1 MARTSRPATAGRP
14 GQDEDREQRIAALRI
29 RLHETAGQ
37 IRSAGD
43 WARYLRAAARLHG
56 ETWAN
61 VLLISSRIPDATLV
75 RGYEAWRA
83 AGRQVNRDEK
93 GIEIFSG
100 MRRREPDRHGAEEAG
115 QDHSWRD
122 ARRVAYVWDL
132 SQTSGQPVP
141 IPSAFPA
148 PAGEAPPGLWDCLCW
163 LARREGFAVE
173 REDGSPGDGTT
184 FWAARRIRIPPGLTS
199 GQAAWALAHQLGHVL
214 LHNTIAYPPGA
225 TTSGCHGIRKAEAD
239 SVAFII
245 CARHGV
251 RVEHAFSSPQTWAG
265 SDPRAQPAAAIL
277 TAGERVTTAA
287 AKISRLLDHHLA
299 GSRPAARPAAE
310 AATTARHDERPP
322 PAAAPVTA
330 PPSPPEPDPR
340 IPGVLDDAMQF
351 YDSQLARSWVPAYLA
366 ERGISG
372 AAMRQWRIG
381 YAPGGWATLT
391 GHLRA
396 LGHDDDVIQAAGLA
410 RNLLPRHA
418 HRPLPGPGHA
428 PGP

>member
-1 MARTSRPATAGRP
+1 MAQTSTPAPAGRP

-37 IRSAGD
+37 IRSAED
-43 WARYLRAAARLHG
+43 WTRYLQAAARLHG

-100 MRRREPDRHGAEEAG
+100 MRRQEPDGRGAEEAG

-132 SQTSGQPVP
+132 SQTTGQPVP
-141 IPSAFPA
+141 LPPAFPA

-184 FWAARRIRIPPGLTS
+184 FWAARRIRIPPGLPS

-214 LHNTIAYPPGA
+214 RAQHHCPPAGHYNLRLSRHPESRSRLRSVHHLRPVRRPGRARLLQPADVGGHRSACPARSRHPDRRRARHHGCGENQPPAGPLPGRQPPGR
-225 TTSGCHGIRKAEAD
+225 T
-239 SVAFII
+239 
-245 CARHGV
+245 
-251 RVEHAFSSPQTWAG
+251 
-265 SDPRAQPAAAIL
+265 
-277 TAGERVTTAA
+277 
-287 AKISRLLDHHLA
+287 A
-299 GSRPAARPAAE
+299 GSRNQQRQHAMTNAAAAR
-310 AATTARHDERPP
+310 
-322 PAAAPVTA
+322 
-330 PPSPPEPDPR
+330 R
-340 IPGVLDDAMQF
+340 IPGHRAAIG
-351 YDSQLARSWVPAYLA
+351 SGARSADL
-366 ERGISG
+366 
-372 AAMRQWRIG
+372 WR
-381 YAPGGWATLT
+381 PG
-391 GHLRA
+391 R
-396 LGHDDDVIQAAGLA
+396 
-410 RNLLPRHA
+410 RHA
-418 HRPLPGPGHA
+418 VLRRPARP
-428 PGP
+428 

>member
-1 MARTSRPATAGRP
+1 MMAQASTPAPAGWP
-14 GQDEDREQRIAALRI
+14 GHDEDREQRIAALRI
-29 RLHETAGQ
+29 RLHQTAGQ
-37 IRSAGD
+37 IRSAED
-43 WARYLRAAARLHG
+43 WTRYLHAAARLHS

-75 RGYEAWRA
+75 RGYEAWRT

-93 GIEIFSG
+93 GIEIFSAT
-100 MRRREPDRHGAEEAG
+100 RRHEPDGRSAEEAG

-132 SQTSGQPVP
+132 SQTTGQPVP
-141 IPSAFPA
+141 LPPAFPA
-148 PAGEAPPGLWDCLCW
+148 PAGQAPPGLWDCLRW

-184 FWAARRIRIPPGLTS
+184 FWAARRIRIPPDLSS

-214 LHNTIAYPPGA
+214 LHNTIAQPPGT

-251 RVEHAFSSPQTWAG
+251 RIGHAFSSPQMWAG

-287 AKISRLLDHHLA
+287 ATISRLLDQHLA
-299 GSRPAARPAAE
+299 GNRLAARLAAG
-310 AATTARHDERPP
+310 AATTARHDQRPPP
-322 PAAAPVTA
+322 PAASQATA
-330 PPSPPEPDPR
+330 PPSPPE
-340 IPGVLDDAMQF
+340 
-351 YDSQLARSWVPAYLA
+351 
-366 ERGISG
+366 
-372 AAMRQWRIG
+372 
-381 YAPGGWATLT
+381 
-391 GHLRA
+391 
-396 LGHDDDVIQAAGLA
+396 
-410 RNLLPRHA
+410 
-418 HRPLPGPGHA
+418 
-428 PGP
+428 